1 MAVRRCFIRA
11 QKQKVGTKYSPEI
24 FSFCLLFLFSKEKV
38 SGGGEESRT
47 PVRKPIHTPFYE
59 RSLLL
64 KFPDSADSKRTAEK
78 GSFIKS

>member
-1 MAVRRCFIRA
+1 M
-11 QKQKVGTKYSPEI
+11 
-24 FSFCLLFLFSKEKV
+24 LFRF
-38 SGGGEESRT
+38 GGGEESRT

-78 GSFIKS
+78 GSFIKSWPPAKLRGVHVHRWCDTVAEVAVLLGTMTRT